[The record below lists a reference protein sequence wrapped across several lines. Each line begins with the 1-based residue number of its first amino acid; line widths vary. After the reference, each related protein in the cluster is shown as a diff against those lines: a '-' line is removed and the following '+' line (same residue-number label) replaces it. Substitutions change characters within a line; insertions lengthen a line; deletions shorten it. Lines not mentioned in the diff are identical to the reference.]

1 MHRNVRLFIVGMA
14 VLAALVTTMGHVEA
28 APRAVSNWLEPRIA
42 IVWPHDGSGKQTNV
56 ANSRAVNVSVWPS
69 NTVTCAAPEPSQ
81 KITLWRA
88 SNNEPAA
95 PVDTRWQYFYRKL
108 NNVDF
113 VSMEFNDVPA
123 DIASNPANRYY
134 FLLGDFQGNVWVDA
148 TDARTY
154 LPYPVTP
161 AGISQNAAPT
171 SVDTRIQIA
180 YPHDKSGNFA
190 TLETAT
196 LVNVAVDIFEHGTL
210 NSVPLTYNA
219 GPILLY
225 IAEANYPIAL
235 ARAETGSVATV
246 AMANLEPYTV
256 ANGTKYP
263 RWVFNNVMVEPGKQ
277 YHYMVRV
284 QGVETFPSIWTHATD
299 VRTYLPNPPV
309 PPACKW

>member
-1 MHRNVRLFIVGMA
+1 MSF
-14 VLAALVTTMGHVEA
+14 
-28 APRAVSNWLEPRIA
+28 PRKRESTHAWA
-42 IVWPHDGSGKQTNV
+42 
-56 ANSRAVNVSVWPS
+56 
-69 NTVTCAAPEPSQ
+69 
-81 KITLWRA
+81 
-88 SNNEPAA
+88 
-95 PVDTRWQYFYRKL
+95 
-108 NNVDF
+108 
-113 VSMEFNDVPA
+113 
-123 DIASNPANRYY
+123 
-134 FLLGDFQGNVWVDA
+134 
-148 TDARTY
+148 TY
-154 LPYPVTP
+154 LPYPVIP
-161 AGISQNAAPT
+161 AEISQNAAPT

-190 TLETAT
+190 GLETAT

-246 AMANLEPYTV
+246 AMANLEPYTA